1 MSSRNSDIVPL
12 PRISAALIVRDEEKH
27 LDDCL
32 KSIVDEVDEIV
43 VVDTGSED
51 RTRDIARRYGS
62 QLFSLPWTGDFAAAR
77 NHALDR
83 ATGDWILY
91 IDADERLVVPARGA
105 LREIVQREDVA
116 AFSVRFRPRMHFTP
130 YQEIRLFRRDARIR
144 FRGIIHE
151 TIRPDL
157 QSVMQ
162 SDGQRIEVS
171 NIEIKHVGYDGD
183 MLRKYRR
190 NLPLLEEAV
199 KTAPERVFLWTDMG
213 EALAGLGRSEDAMR
227 ACWRAVELAAASPDQ
242 KQKLDAILA
251 WKRLIVLSA
260 NEPGESVEL
269 ARRALAIYP
278 DSPSLQFDL
287 AHALFAAHR
296 TNEVFPILEVLTA
309 VDAET
314 IADPVTTFDKRI
326 FGEWAFDLMGA
337 AHARLGQRA
346 EAAAAFGRAA
356 RLAPDNPAY
365 RAKAVAF
372 SEAEAGKMPR

>member
-1 MSSRNSDIVPL
+1 MKSLSSTPARKIAPAIL
-12 PRISAALIVRDEEKH
+12 PGRH
-27 LDDCL
+27 
-32 KSIVDEVDEIV
+32 
-43 VVDTGSED
+43 GSL
-51 RTRDIARRYGS
+51 
-62 QLFSLPWTGDFAAAR
+62 LFSFPWTGDFAAAR

-105 LREIVQREDVA
+105 LRETVQRQDVV
-116 AFSVRFRPRMHFTP
+116 AFSVRFRPRLHFTP
-130 YQEIRLFRRDARIR
+130 YQEVRLFRRDARIR
-144 FRGIIHE
+144 FKGIIHE

-162 SDGQRIEVS
+162 SDGKTIGVS
-171 NIEIKHVGYDGD
+171 NIEIKHVGYEGD

-227 ACWRAVELAAASPDQ
+227 ACWRAVELAAASPEQ

-251 WKRLIVLSA
+251 WKRLIALSA
-260 NEPGESVEL
+260 NEPGHAADL
-269 ARRALAIYP
+269 ALRASAIYP

-296 TNEVFPILEVLTA
+296 TSEVFPILEALTA

-314 IADPVTTFDKRI
+314 IADPVTAFDKRI
-326 FGEWAFDLMGA
+326 FGEWAYDLMGA
-337 AHARLGQRA
+337 AYARLGQRA

-356 RLAPDNPAY
+356 QIAPGNPAY